1 MSFGR
6 GRRLC
11 YCFSCCRRRE
21 FLSGGDCGGGGGA
34 NGIPPRAGNAEAAP

>member
-21 FLSGGDCGGGGGA
+21 FLSGGDGSGGGGV
-34 NGIPPRAGNAEAAP
+34 NGTPPRAGNAEAAP